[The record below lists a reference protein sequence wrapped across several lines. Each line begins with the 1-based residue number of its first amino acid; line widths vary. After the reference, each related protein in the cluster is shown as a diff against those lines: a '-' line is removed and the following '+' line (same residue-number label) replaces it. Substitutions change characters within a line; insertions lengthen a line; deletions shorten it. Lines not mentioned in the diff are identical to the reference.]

1 MSKTYRADFVPH
13 GAYFFGNEKTFSFDT
28 GGRSFI
34 SSEQTPSQ
42 STLLGALRYALLYN
56 FEYEGR
62 RLFKPDRKYSLSD
75 NEQAAVDN
83 LIGKGGFDIGSSSEQ
98 DFGAIEKLSPLFI
111 YDTKKAEALVPTPRD
126 HCISDS
132 DEFNDFAYSADS
144 DNVESFPYAPF
155 SPDDFVFD
163 EFTFS
168 VDGSDSGSQIP
179 AHWLFQKV
187 QRIGISKKQYK
198 SAFFK
203 RECYQLQDG
212 FAFSVYVTLR
222 DDVTLPSS
230 TVVFMG
236 QGRTAFTIRFTE
248 EEDSINDAL
257 AELIYPDTV
266 YLRGDSS
273 LTADVYA
280 HCFFTALAMRD
291 HRAYSVSLKGK
302 VSKGANVYHLI
313 SAGSIFKSSDA
324 AALKACIESDSG
336 ADTEPNAPCTANLTK
351 IGMNIAIIGKR
362 KENNV

>member
-1 MSKTYRADFVPH
+1 MYV
-13 GAYFFGNEKTFSFDT
+13 
-28 GGRSFI
+28 
-34 SSEQTPSQ
+34 
-42 STLLGALRYALLYN
+42 
-56 FEYEGR
+56 
-62 RLFKPDRKYSLSD
+62 
-75 NEQAAVDN
+75 
-83 LIGKGGFDIGSSSEQ
+83 
-98 DFGAIEKLSPLFI
+98 
-111 YDTKKAEALVPTPRD
+111 
-126 HCISDS
+126 
-132 DEFNDFAYSADS
+132 
-144 DNVESFPYAPF
+144 
-155 SPDDFVFD
+155 
-163 EFTFS
+163 
-168 VDGSDSGSQIP
+168 DSGSQIP

-222 DDVTLPSS
+222 GDVTLPSS

-313 SAGSIFKSSDA
+313 SAGSIFKSNDA

-336 ADTEPNAPCTANLTK
+336 ADTELNAPCTANLTK

>member
-62 RLFKPDRKYSLSD
+62 RLFKPDRKYNLSV

-111 YDTKKAEALVPTPRD
+111 YDTKKTEALVPTPRD

-132 DEFNDFAYSADS
+132 DEFKNFVYSADS
-144 DNVESFPYAPF
+144 DNGESFPYAPF

-168 VDGSDSGSQIP
+168 VDGSDSGI
-179 AHWLFQKV
+179 
-187 QRIGISKKQYK
+187 R
-198 SAFFK
+198 
-203 RECYQLQDG
+203 RG
-212 FAFSVYVTLR
+212 F
-222 DDVTLPSS
+222 
-230 TVVFMG
+230 
-236 QGRTAFTIRFTE
+236 
-248 EEDSINDAL
+248 
-257 AELIYPDTV
+257 
-266 YLRGDSS
+266 
-273 LTADVYA
+273 
-280 HCFFTALAMRD
+280 C
-291 HRAYSVSLKGK
+291 K
-302 VSKGANVYHLI
+302 
-313 SAGSIFKSSDA
+313 
-324 AALKACIESDSG
+324 
-336 ADTEPNAPCTANLTK
+336 
-351 IGMNIAIIGKR
+351 
-362 KENNV
+362 

>member
-62 RLFKPDRKYSLSD
+62 RLFKPDRKYNLSV

-132 DEFNDFAYSADS
+132 DEFNDFVYSADS
-144 DNVESFPYAPF
+144 DNGESFPYAPF

-168 VDGSDSGSQIP
+168 VDGSDSGIRRGFCKSFKVKNGLANSYMYVDSGSQIP

-187 QRIGISKKQYK
+187 QRIGIS
-198 SAFFK
+198 
-203 RECYQLQDG
+203 
-212 FAFSVYVTLR
+212 
-222 DDVTLPSS
+222 
-230 TVVFMG
+230 
-236 QGRTAFTIRFTE
+236 
-248 EEDSINDAL
+248 
-257 AELIYPDTV
+257 
-266 YLRGDSS
+266 
-273 LTADVYA
+273 
-280 HCFFTALAMRD
+280 
-291 HRAYSVSLKGK
+291 
-302 VSKGANVYHLI
+302 
-313 SAGSIFKSSDA
+313 
-324 AALKACIESDSG
+324 
-336 ADTEPNAPCTANLTK
+336 
-351 IGMNIAIIGKR
+351 
-362 KENNV
+362 